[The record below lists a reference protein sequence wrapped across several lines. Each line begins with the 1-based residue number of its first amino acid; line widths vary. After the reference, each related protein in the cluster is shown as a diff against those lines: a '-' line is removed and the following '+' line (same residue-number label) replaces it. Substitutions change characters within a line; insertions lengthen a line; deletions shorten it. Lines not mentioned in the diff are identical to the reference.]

1 MTESMTV
8 ETTYVPSTYLA
19 EILQLLQALSEVEE
33 RLNSPV
39 LQVKDY
45 EDLLRQEEC
54 LKVRQFSLQWYVSVM
69 WRLLYIG
76 SLCSLLYISFYKYSA
91 PL

>member
-45 EDLLRQEEC
+45 EDLLRQEDC

-69 WRLLYIG
+69 WGLLYIG
-76 SLCSLLYISFYKYSA
+76 SLCSLSYISFYKYSA

>member
-45 EDLLRQEEC
+45 EDLLRQEDC
-54 LKVRQFSLQWYVSVM
+54 LKVRQF
-69 WRLLYIG
+69 LYSG
-76 SLCSLLYISFYKYSA
+76 MFL
-91 PL
+91 

>member
-45 EDLLRQEEC
+45 EDLLRQEDC

-69 WRLLYIG
+69 WGLLYIG
-76 SLCSLLYISFYKYSA
+76 SL
-91 PL
+91 

>member
-8 ETTYVPSTYLA
+8 ETTYVPSAYLA

-45 EDLLRQEEC
+45 EDLLRQEDC

-69 WRLLYIG
+69 WGLLYIG
-76 SLCSLLYISFYKYSA
+76 SL
-91 PL
+91 